1 MSYAG
6 GIIHAPVSIDDVVA
20 VLGENTYNLDELCHS
35 AKINK
40 WAKYKPTKG
49 FSYVPLTEA
58 QFRGTTTAQ
67 NNGIIYGLRVTNFNS
82 FNVQALDECD
92 YSYARVFENL
102 KLSNDLTL
110 KGSDDWA
117 RLTDF
122 DGYDHNAGP
131 EVTATV
137 PEWFYYDTSTA
148 IHVGFH
154 YNVMPDGTGFP
165 DSYVSLSE
173 IIEGY
178 GGGVDVG
185 LRLPK
190 MYPCALVAMNGRKAV
205 RALSTSALE
214 QTPQK
219 LYGQYEDTQRTS
231 WHMRLDG
238 LESVLGEFVRDGE
251 MRVTIF
257 LSEKIVHSTGWNIGT
272 NWQLVNKNMALTQF
286 LGFTVPEAV
295 NIPVI
300 TKRKYRPGLQITM
313 PPMVFGRQIQ
323 IPVHSAESWNAGT
336 YRIDV
341 SVDSSDGNRW
351 TGGAQHTFLS
361 DGESDIPTKLETITI
376 NAGIVDLGS
385 ATLSMSWE
393 VRFNGI
399 LVNQG

>member
-6 GIIHAPVSIDDVVA
+6 GIIQAPVSIDDVVA
-20 VLGENTYNLDELCHS
+20 VLGENTYNLAELCHS

-49 FSYVPLTEA
+49 FGYEPLTEA

-92 YSYARVFENL
+92 YSYARVFEDL

-110 KGSDDWA
+110 KGSDDWG

-122 DGYDHNAGP
+122 DGYNHNAGP

-137 PEWFYYDTSTA
+137 PEWVYFDTSTA

-205 RALSTSALE
+205 RALSTRGTVQS
-214 QTPQK
+214 PQK
-219 LYGQYEDTQRTS
+219 LYGQYEDTQRAS
-231 WHMRLDG
+231 WYIRLDG
-238 LESVLGEFVRDGE
+238 LESVLGAFTRDGE

-257 LSEKIVHSTGWNIGT
+257 LSERIVHGTGWNIGDS
-272 NWQLVNKNMALTQF
+272 WQLVNSNMVLTQF

-300 TKRKYRPGLQITM
+300 TKRQYRPGLQTSKVPI
-313 PPMVFGRQIQ
+313 VFGRQIQ
-323 IPVHSAESWNAGT
+323 ILVHSAESWNAGT

-341 SVDSSDGNRW
+341 TVDSSTGASW
-351 TGGAQHTFLS
+351 TGATQHTFLS
-361 DGESDIPTKLETITI
+361 DGESDTPIRLETITI

-385 ATLSMSWE
+385 ATLSVSWQ
-393 VRFNGI
+393 VTFNGRI
-399 LVNQG
+399 VNQG